1 MVSSCCGSS
10 TKSKADKVAMPAMP
24 NVTEVATEQNA
35 PNHTCCNDKSADESA
50 KGEKRSCGC

>member
-1 MVSSCCGSS
+1 MVSSCCGNS

-35 PNHTCCNDKSADESA
+35 PNHTCCNDELA